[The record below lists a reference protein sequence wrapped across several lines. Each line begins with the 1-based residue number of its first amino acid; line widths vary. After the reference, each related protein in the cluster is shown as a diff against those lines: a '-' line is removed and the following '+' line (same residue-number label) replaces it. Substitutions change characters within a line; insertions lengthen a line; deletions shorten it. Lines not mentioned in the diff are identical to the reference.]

1 MSRARLNTIGDV
13 IVEQR
18 DYHVHTGKLPEVL
31 RLYEA
36 EGIPLQQ
43 RYLGGFIG
51 AFTTDVGALSTY
63 TSLWGYES
71 YAERER
77 RRAELQADD
86 EWKDFL
92 ARLQPLLHTQ
102 KNRILI
108 PTSFSPL
115 Q

>member
-1 MSRARLNTIGDV
+1 
-13 IVEQR
+13 
-18 DYHVHTGKLPEVL
+18 
-31 RLYEA
+31 

-43 RYLGGFIG
+43 QYLGRLIA

-77 RRAELQADD
+77 RRAELQAD
-86 EWKDFL
+86 EQWKDLL

-102 KNRILI
+102 QNRILI
-108 PTSFSPL
+108 PTPFSPL
-115 Q
+115 R